1 LVLFSIEDCSRSI
14 PSLVDGLKP
23 SQRKILFCCIKRNLQ
38 KEIRVAQLSGYVS
51 EKAAY
56 HHGEASLQST
66 IVGMAQNFVGS
77 NNLNLLHPQGQFGT
91 RLEGG
96 KDAASARYIHT
107 FLSGLSRAVFNP
119 SDDNILTY
127 LKEEGLTIEPEWYIP
142 VIPYILVNGGQGIGT
157 GYSTFLPNYNP
168 RDIVHN
174 IFRILAG
181 NKPHKM
187 IPWYRGYQG
196 QIIPNQ
202 DKRKKGYV
210 STSNWRRVDDQTL
223 EITELPIGVWTVDFK
238 SHLESL
244 SGVTDASKAQK
255 NKEKAT
261 KSKKKAPQKK
271 PTRSRKLLTHP
282 DGTPF
287 VKEYRDYNTDTKV
300 HFIITVPKLK
310 QMGDKEIES
319 VFGLN
324 VKMSIENF
332 HLFDEK
338 GKIQKYKSVDEI
350 LRQFCKI
357 RSDCYQKRKD
367 YMVDQLN
374 KDWKKL
380 SNKVRFVSEVVAE
393 QLVVRNRKKKELTA
407 ELLKRGYDR
416 FPDEKKTNKK
426 KKKDNDDDEEDQ
438 SEAEEKTETTSKK
451 PPSKVVVSQDKIKMD
466 NLDKD
471 YDYLL
476 SMKIWSLTA
485 EYIELLKKKLAE
497 KKEELDNLASRTPRD
512 MWEEDLDYFMELWDV
527 FEKDL
532 NEFENNV
539 GKIGKKRIKMPTQQ
553 ANARAKAKERALQ
566 RAKDR
571 ENGKE
576 EMSVDRASEE
586 ESVSVVKKDTSRTRS
601 KTLGSK
607 TQGPKSLPVKS
618 NTTHTKVTL
627 KKKDEIQ
634 NKKGTRTLHDYFS
647 METSNSTSGGSPKK
661 NSKSKKEKSVSEKS
675 KKPPA
680 KKTELSKS
688 QVAATT
694 TKDNNTKKPP
704 AKRTQSTKRK
714 SESSDYTDA
723 KTLRSDKSEVTTQN
737 KTKRSESDSVYDSKD
752 GGDSGD
758 DAESESSSITDDSDL
773 SSRTPKK
780 PVTRK
785 NAKQPGKKPIKSDS
799 DDD

>member
-1 LVLFSIEDCSRSI
+1 M
-14 PSLVDGLKP
+14 
-23 SQRKILFCCIKRNLQ
+23 
-38 KEIRVAQLSGYVS
+38 
-51 EKAAY
+51 
-56 HHGEASLQST
+56 T
-66 IVGMAQNFVGS
+66 
-77 NNLNLLHPQGQFGT
+77 
-91 RLEGG
+91 
-96 KDAASARYIHT
+96 
-107 FLSGLSRAVFNP
+107 
-119 SDDNILTY
+119 
-127 LKEEGLTIEPEWYIP
+127 
-142 VIPYILVNGGQGIGT
+142 
-157 GYSTFLPNYNP
+157 
-168 RDIVHN
+168 
-174 IFRILAG
+174 
-181 NKPHKM
+181 
-187 IPWYRGYQG
+187 
-196 QIIPNQ
+196 
-202 DKRKKGYV
+202 
-210 STSNWRRVDDQTL
+210 DQ
-223 EITELPIGVWTVDFK
+223 
-238 SHLESL
+238 
-244 SGVTDASKAQK
+244 
-255 NKEKAT
+255 
-261 KSKKKAPQKK
+261 
-271 PTRSRKLLTHP
+271 
-282 DGTPF
+282 
-287 VKEYRDYNTDTKV
+287 
-300 HFIITVPKLK
+300 
-310 QMGDKEIES
+310 EIET
-319 VFGLN
+319 VFGLKM
-324 VKMSIENF
+324 KMSIANF

-338 GKIQKYKSVDEI
+338 GKIQKYKCVDEI
-350 LRQFCKI
+350 LKKFFKLRLE
-357 RSDCYQKRKD
+357 CYQKRKD
-367 YMVDQLN
+367 YMMDQLN

-380 SNKVRFVSEVVAE
+380 QNKVRFVTEVVAE

-688 QVAATT
+688 QVAAT
-694 TKDNNTKKPP
+694 KDKNKKPP
-704 AKRTQSTKRK
+704 AKRTQSKRK
-714 SESSDYTDA
+714 SESSEYTDG

-785 NAKQPGKKPIKSDS
+785 NAKQPGKKPINSDS